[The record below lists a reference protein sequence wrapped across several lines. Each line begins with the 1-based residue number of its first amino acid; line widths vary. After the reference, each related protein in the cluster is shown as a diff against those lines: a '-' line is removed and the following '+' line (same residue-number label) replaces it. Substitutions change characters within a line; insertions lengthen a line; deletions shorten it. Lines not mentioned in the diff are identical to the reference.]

1 MLQTFTNYPWA
12 ICRSKIAKLKEEIA
26 TLQAELA
33 AIAKAQ
39 KEADAMRAE
48 EGAAWKEA
56 KADYES
62 GVEGVGMALQVLRDY
77 YAEKEEAFVQTTH
90 DKATGAASGI
100 IGMLEVVESRGFFSR
115 VCRLGTHGEALFCK
129 PFLAICSEALRMRS
143 SQYHFAIAGT

>member
-1 MLQTFTNYPWA
+1 MRRLSSEQDARMLLCCPPFYKSLRTNYP

-56 KADYES
+56 KA
-62 GVEGVGMALQVLRDY
+62 VGM
-77 YAEKEEAFVQTTH
+77 
-90 DKATGAASGI
+90 
-100 IGMLEVVESRGFFSR
+100 
-115 VCRLGTHGEALFCK
+115 
-129 PFLAICSEALRMRS
+129 
-143 SQYHFAIAGT
+143 